1 MTSQN
6 LLGISQ
12 QHPAITQ
19 TLDILD
25 GLLDF
30 AFVLTGIELTV
41 EGVFDDQ
48 VQKRVSGDI
57 ENGGFGVCQVGE
69 GIDAGFEEEGGGRDG
84 KNDQRSQDGGK
95 RQFGQ
100 RRRGRGFLPGG
111 SDEVDGRSRGGSG
124 GDGLRPGATDQRAS
138 QTGGFHSVG
147 MNMKEYRR
155 QGVEIEIEYS

>member
-30 AFVLTGIELTV
+30 ALVLTGIELTV

-69 GIDAGFEEEGGGRDG
+69 SIDAGFEEEGGGRDG
-84 KNDQRSQDGGK
+84 QNDQRSQDGGK
-95 RQFGQ
+95 RQLGQ
-100 RRRGRGFLPGG
+100 RRGRGFLPGG
-111 SDEVDGRSRGGSG
+111 SDEVDRRSRGGSG

-138 QTGGFHSVG
+138 QTGGFHCVR
-147 MNMKEYRR
+147 MNMMKKEYR
-155 QGVEIEIEYS
+155 GKK